1 MTYLYAYYLQV
12 LFIVLIV
19 VNHLWE
25 VYLNR
30 RQLGTL
36 QRSLNA
42 VPSEFSAYISLEDHQ
57 KSIRYASA
65 KLTVGIL
72 HLIVDAA
79 ILFYWFPFRGAESL
93 FHSLPAW
100 GMHRDV
106 LFLLSFGFISFL
118 LSLPWSLYSTFI
130 LEEKFG
136 FNRTNLKTFA
146 LDRTKGLTLSLLIAL
161 PLLYAIIFLFNTLGD
176 WWWLVSFV
184 LFTFV
189 QFLMVWIYPTWIA
202 PLFNK
207 FEPLQSEDLRRDI
220 DSLVENAGFKSQ
232 GVYVMDASKRSSH
245 GNAYFTGFGKNK
257 RIVFF
262 DTLLKE
268 LSGKEILAILA
279 HELGHLKLKHVVK
292 SLITSVILSF
302 LGFYLMHVISKS
314 PWFYAGHF
322 IKAVSPGVLL
332 FLFLQA
338 LPIYTFWITPL
349 SNFISRR
356 REFEADEYAAKE
368 TKAKDLITG
377 LLNLYQ
383 KNSSPVVAD
392 KVYSGFYFSHPP
404 ALERVRRLKSLEA

>member
-25 VYLNR
+25 IYLNR
-30 RQLGTL
+30 RQLRTL
-36 QRSLNA
+36 QCSQDA
-42 VPSEFSAYISLEDHQ
+42 VPQEFSSQISLQDHQ
-57 KSIRYASA
+57 KSIQYASA
-65 KLTVGIL
+65 RLNL
-72 HLIVDAA
+72 ALFHLVADAV

-93 FHSLPAW
+93 FHALPAW

-106 LFLLSFGFISFL
+106 LFLLSFGLITFL
-118 LSLPWSLYSTFI
+118 LSLPWSLYSTFV

-136 FNRTNLKTFA
+136 FNRTDLKTFT
-146 LDRTKGLTLSLLIAL
+146 LDRLKGLILSVAIGL
-161 PLLYAIIFLFNTLGD
+161 PLLYGILFLFESLGS
-176 WWWLVSFV
+176 WWWITSFV
-184 LFTFV
+184 LFTMV

-202 PLFNK
+202 PIFNK
-207 FEPLQSEDLRRDI
+207 FSPLENEELQREIS
-220 DSLVENAGFKSQ
+220 SLVERAGFESK
-232 GVYVMDASKRSSH
+232 GVFVMDASKRSSH

-262 DTLLKE
+262 DTLLKD

-279 HELGHLKLKHVVK
+279 HELGHLKLKHVLK
-292 SLITSVILSF
+292 SLITSIALSF
-302 LGFYLMHVISKS
+302 LGFYLMHLLSQK
-314 PWFYAGHF
+314 PWFFAGHF

-338 LPIYTFWITPL
+338 LPIYTFWLTPI
-349 SNFISRR
+349 SNFISRK
-356 REFEADEYAAKE
+356 REFEADAYAAQE
-368 TKAKDLITG
+368 TKAQDLISG

-392 KVYSGFYFSHPP
+392 RVYSGFYFSHPP
-404 ALERVRRLKSLEA
+404 AIERVKKLKSLET

>member
-25 VYLNR
+25 IYLNR
-30 RQLGTL
+30 RQLSTL
-36 QRSLNA
+36 QRSLNE
-42 VPSEFSAYISLEDHQ
+42 VPSEFSDQISIDDHQ
-57 KSIRYASA
+57 KAIRYSSA
-65 KLTVGIL
+65 RLNVGL
-72 HLIVDAA
+72 FHLLVDAA

-93 FHSLPAW
+93 FQSLPAW

-106 LFLLSFGFISFL
+106 LFLLSFGMISFL
-118 LSLPWSLYSTFI
+118 LSLPWSLYSTFV

-136 FNRTNLKTFA
+136 FNRTDLKTFF
-146 LDRTKGLTLSLLIAL
+146 LDRTKGLILSLLIGL
-161 PLLYAIIFLFNTLGD
+161 PLLYSVIFLFNTLGS
-176 WWWLVSFV
+176 WWWITSFA
-184 LFTFV
+184 LFTLV
-189 QFLMVWIYPTWIA
+189 QFIMVWIYPTWIA

-207 FEPLQSEDLRRDI
+207 FESLQSEGLRRDI
-220 DSLVENAGFKSQ
+220 DSLVERAGFKSQ
-232 GVYVMDASKRSSH
+232 GVFVMDASKRSSH

-268 LSGKEILAILA
+268 LSGKEIMAILA
-279 HELGHLKLKHVVK
+279 HELGHLKLKHVLK
-292 SLITSVILSF
+292 SLITSVALSF
-302 LGFYLMHVISKS
+302 LGFYLMHVLSES

-322 IKAVSPGVLL
+322 IKAVSPGILL

-338 LPIYTFWITPL
+338 LPIYTFWFTPL
-349 SNFISRR
+349 TNFISRK

-368 TKAKDLITG
+368 TQARDLVSG

-392 KVYSGFYFSHPP
+392 RLYSAFYFSHPP
-404 ALERVRRLKSLEA
+404 ALDRVRKLKSLEA

>member
-19 VNHLWE
+19 VNHFWE
-25 VYLNR
+25 IYLNR

-36 QRSLNA
+36 QRSQNA
-42 VPSEFSAYISLEDHQ
+42 VPEEFASQISLEDHQ
-57 KSIRYASA
+57 KAIRYASA
-65 KLTVGIL
+65 RLNLGL
-72 HLIVDAA
+72 FHLVVDAA

-106 LFLLSFGFISFL
+106 LFLLSFGLISFL
-118 LSLPWSLYSTFI
+118 LGLPWSLYSTFI

-136 FNRTNLKTFA
+136 FNRTDLKTFA
-146 LDRTKGLTLSLLIAL
+146 LDRIKGLSLSLVIGL
-161 PLLYAIIFLFNTLGD
+161 PLLYGVLFIFQSLGS
-176 WWWLVSFV
+176 WWWIVSFV
-184 LFTFV
+184 LFTLI
-189 QFLMVWIYPTWIA
+189 QFLLVWIYPIWIA

-207 FEPLQSEDLRRDI
+207 FESLQSEELRRDI
-220 DSLVENAGFKSQ
+220 DALVERAGFRSQ
-232 GVYVMDASKRSSH
+232 GVFVMDASKRSSH

-262 DTLLKE
+262 DTLLKD
-268 LSGKEILAILA
+268 LKGQEIIAILA
-279 HELGHLKLKHVVK
+279 HELGHLKLKHVLK
-292 SLITSVILSF
+292 SLITSIALSF
-302 LGFYLMHVISKS
+302 LGFYLMSVLADS

-322 IKAVSPGVLL
+322 MKAVSPGVLL

-338 LPIYTFWITPL
+338 LPIYTFWMTPV

-368 TKAKDLITG
+368 TQARDLISG

-392 KVYSGFYFSHPP
+392 RLYSGFYFSHPP
-404 ALERVRRLKSLEA
+404 AIDRVRKLKSFEA